1 MSDECVPM
9 LIPLSFLRSIGFQ
22 TDEGFKQFDPKTT
35 MDIIISMHNVR
46 PNQIYD
52 FELEEWVSNVDEELG
67 LDSE

>member
-1 MSDECVPM
+1 
-9 LIPLSFLRSIGFQ
+9 
-22 TDEGFKQFDPKTT
+22 